1 MTSKLEEKLMKEVME
16 LRKKG
21 SDPLDAILTVLK
33 NNNWEPEQVAELI
46 KKDKILLNSLME
58 YMTNHNLSTSTQKL
72 PI

>member
-1 MTSKLEEKLMKEVME
+1 MTSKLEDKLMKEVME

>member
-1 MTSKLEEKLMKEVME
+1 ME

-21 SDPLDAILTVLK
+21 SDPLDAILTVVK